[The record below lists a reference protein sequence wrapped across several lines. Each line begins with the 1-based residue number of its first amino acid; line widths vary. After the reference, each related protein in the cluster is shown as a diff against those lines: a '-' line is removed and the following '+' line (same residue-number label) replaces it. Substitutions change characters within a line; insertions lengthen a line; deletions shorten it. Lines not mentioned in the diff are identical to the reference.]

1 MIEAMANRASRRPA
15 GETLT
20 GVLERVLFF
29 NEENQFCIGEL
40 RAESLKRTVVV
51 TGPLPGVQC
60 GETLEVSGQWTHHPK
75 HGEQFKVERFASR
88 LPATVYG
95 IRKYLGSGLVPG
107 IGPKYADKIVDH
119 FGTETLD
126 IISHHSRRLQEVP
139 GIGKGRAEAIKKAWD
154 AQHAVRQVMLF
165 LQTYGVT
172 SAQCVRLVKKYGDN
186 AERIVRENPYQ
197 LVRDIERIG
206 FKTADRIAL
215 NLGFSNAHPQ
225 RSRAGLL
232 HALNTL
238 EEEGHT
244 IGQHHALID
253 EAVHL
258 LELEKDLV
266 LKQLEALIE
275 NGDLLP
281 VPTNP
286 PAVQSPA
293 LARAERTVAQAVRTL
308 LAEPAH
314 LPSIH
319 IEKAVAWAQDRAG
332 FAFAPEQA
340 DAVRAAIGSKLSII
354 TGGPGT
360 GKTTILQAVVA
371 ILQAKK
377 VKLLLASPTGRA
389 AQRLAE
395 TTGATASTIH
405 RILKYDPAQ
414 GGFFHNADRPLPA
427 DVLIL
432 DEVSML
438 DTRLAALL
446 LQAVKPATQLI
457 LVGDADQLPSVGP
470 GNLLQDLIASGLPTV
485 IRLATI
491 FRQREGSQIVDTAH
505 GILAGK
511 TSLARVIDS
520 AADIRTD
527 DDFHFIRADEPEV
540 ALERTRGLVARFIHK
555 AYQLNPVMDIQVLA
569 PMHKGIAGIQNLN
582 TSLQAD
588 LNGPDQAKQRPA
600 RPLLTPQQ
608 QHFRQRTGKPLPTEI
623 TYGGTVFRIGDKVIQ
638 TRNNYDKGLFNGDM
652 GQVVGVSPDG
662 SQLTLSFEG
671 DQKVFERGELGDL
684 QLAYTL
690 SVHKSQG
697 SEYPVVVIVLLRQHY
712 MMLQRN
718 LLYTALTRGR
728 KKVFI
733 VGDPQAWE
741 IAIRN
746 RDAQRR
752 LTDLKRKLKTSE

>member
-1 MIEAMANRASRRPA
+1 MAEGATQRPA
-15 GETLT
+15 GESLT

-40 RAESLKRTVVV
+40 KAETLRRTVVV

-75 HGEQFKVERFASR
+75 HGEQFRVERFRSR

-119 FGTETLD
+119 FGVETLD
-126 IISHHSRRLQEVP
+126 IISNHSKRLQEVP
-139 GIGKGRAEAIKKAWD
+139 GIGKGRASAIKKAWD

-172 SAQCVRLVKKYGDN
+172 SSQCVRLVRKYGEN
-186 AERIVRENPYQ
+186 AERIVRDNPYQ

-225 RSRAGLL
+225 RIQAGLL
-232 HALNTL
+232 HALNAL

-244 IGQHHALID
+244 VGQHQALVDEAAYLLDLEPQPVRAQLDALI
-253 EAVHL
+253 A
-258 LELEKDLV
+258 
-266 LKQLEALIE
+266 
-275 NGDLLP
+275 NGDLQP
-281 VPTNP
+281 VPGPT
-286 PAVQSPA
+286 PAVQSPG
-293 LARAERTVAQAVRTL
+293 LARAESTVAARIRAL
-308 LAEPAH
+308 LETPAN
-314 LPSIH
+314 LPAIQ
-319 IEKAVAWAQDRAG
+319 IEKAITWAQDKAG

-360 GKTTILQAVVA
+360 GKTTILRAVVA
-371 ILQAKK
+371 ILRAKQ

-395 TTGATASTIH
+395 TTGQAASTIH

-446 LQAVKPATQLI
+446 LQAVRPATQVI

-470 GNLLQDLIASGLPTV
+470 GNVLQDLIASGLPAV

-491 FRQREGSQIVDTAH
+491 FRQREGSQIVDAAH
-505 GILAGK
+505 GILAGR
-511 TSLARVIDS
+511 TSLERIIDS
-520 AADIRTD
+520 AADIRTE
-527 DDFHFIRADEPEV
+527 DDFHFIRAEEPET

-555 AYQLNPVMDIQVLA
+555 AYQLDPVMDIQVLA
-569 PMHKGIAGIQNLN
+569 PMHKGVAGIQNLN

-588 LNGPDQAKQRPA
+588 LNGPDRAAGRTAK
-600 RPLLTPQQ
+600 PLLTPQQ
-608 QHFRQRTGKPLPTEI
+608 QHFRQRTGKPLPTEVA
-623 TYGGTVFRIGDKVIQ
+623 YGGSVFRIGDKVIQ
-638 TRNNYDKGLFNGDM
+638 TRNNYDKGLFNGDL

-662 SQLTLSFEG
+662 SQLTLTFEG
-671 DQKVFERGELGDL
+671 EQHVFERGELGDL

-728 KKVFI
+728 RKVFI

-746 RDAQRR
+746 RNAQRR
-752 LTDLKRKLKTSE
+752 LTDLQRKLKTRE